1 VFAEDLMIPSL
12 PYVERR
18 HANGVFARVL
28 GVSYLGFE
36 AYQAMSH
43 RRDPAGNLVTAVV
56 NAGFQTMEQAQLEAD
71 ELAHPGCTDT
81 GCGRWSTPDPEV
93 DASGAA
99 GDGEDERRGSIL
111 PADQSRV

>member
-1 VFAEDLMIPSL
+1 LEDLMIPIL

-18 HANGVFARVL
+18 HGNGVFARVI

-56 NAGFQTMEQAQLEAD
+56 NAGFQTMELAQREAD
-71 ELAHPGCTDT
+71 ELAHPGCTEE
-81 GCGRWSTPDPEV
+81 GCGRWSALDAEV
-93 DASGAA
+93 DAS
-99 GDGEDERRGSIL
+99 DEPSAFGGSL
-111 PADQSRV
+111 DAQTEPRP

>member
-1 VFAEDLMIPSL
+1 LEDLMIPIL

-18 HANGVFARVL
+18 HGNGVFARVI

-56 NAGFQTMEQAQLEAD
+56 NAGFQTMEQAQREAD
-71 ELAHPGCTDT
+71 ELAHPGCTEG
-81 GCGRWSTPDPEV
+81 GCGRWTAPDEQS
-93 DASGAA
+93 DAS
-99 GDGEDERRGSIL
+99 DEASALRGSL
-111 PADQSRV
+111 DAQTEPRP

>member
-1 VFAEDLMIPSL
+1 LIPIL

-28 GVSYLGFE
+28 GVSYIGFE

-56 NAGFQTMEQAQLEAD
+56 NAGFQTREEAQLEAD
-71 ELAHPGCTDT
+71 ELAHPGCTDD
-81 GCGRWSTPDPEV
+81 GCGGWSAPDAQV
-93 DASGAA
+93 DASDTAA
-99 GDGEDERRGSIL
+99 DG
-111 PADQSRV
+111 